1 MINLSIIFLLTG
13 IFIIIL
19 VTGIFLYRSDDTY
32 NTIIFT
38 VHKLSSLTLC
48 LFSVKTIL
56 SIIKVTDVGSEG
68 NVFIVIGILSL
79 IVLFASGIIMSI
91 NKNLSHLL
99 PLVHTVTTFILV
111 ISRTVFLLG
120 AIKNDL
126 LSR

>member
-1 MINLSIIFLLTG
+1 MVNLSRIFLLTG
-13 IFIIIL
+13 FFIIIL

-38 VHKLSSLTLC
+38 VHKLSAFTLC

-68 NVFIVIGILSL
+68 NVFIVIGILSV
-79 IVLFASGIIMSI
+79 IVLFASGIFMSI
-91 NKNLSHLL
+91 NKDLSHLL
-99 PLVHTVTTFILV
+99 PLVHTITTFVLV
-111 ISRTVFLLG
+111 ISVTVILLG
-120 AIKNDL
+120 AFKNDL